1 MTIERAI
8 EIRNHAKK
16 AGNENVVLA
25 FWTADAFDMKE
36 GGDWAAA
43 TEVADDMDWSRTHED
58 IKYAIENN

>member
-1 MTIERAI
+1 M
-8 EIRNHAKK
+8 
-16 AGNENVVLA
+16 LA